1 LKKRDF
7 LIALVFMCL
16 WLIVTV
22 VAVTWGTHYDWPDN
36 VHTDYGLPF
45 VWSTNTLSTFVGAV
59 NLWIVDLSALIMN
72 LCFWM
77 GIMIAVTAVM
87 LDFFNKK

>member
-1 LKKRDF
+1 MRDF

-59 NLWIVDLSALIMN
+59 NIWTVDLSALIMN

-87 LDFFNKK
+87 LYFFNKK